1 MKNLTEYSKKVLH
14 LMIVLWFIGA
24 AFGAAVVVVEL
35 IATLTASEYSMI
47 TPTIHLPELLVYIG
61 GPVGG
66 GVLGYLLKSAFENR
80 EKIKKGAGPHPAEEI
95 IQEDFLYEDIY

>member
-24 AFGAAVVVVEL
+24 AFGAVVVSVEL
-35 IATLTASEYSMI
+35 IATLVMANTGAVP
-47 TPTIHLPELLVYIG
+47 PTVHLPELLVYIG
-61 GPVGG
+61 APVGG

-80 EKIKKGAGPHPAEEI
+80 EKIKKGAGPEPAE
-95 IQEDFLYEDIY
+95 IQEEYLYENIY